1 MRDVIGVYIPAGAHP
16 CRIVKLPRDG
26 FNDAVY
32 KLLRIDCYD
41 IVRLPMDDRTIMLVD
56 DEGLLKD
63 SPYNARASILSR
75 CPCGLVGDALVVAEG
90 IVDGEPDV
98 VGLDPQ
104 HACNLITALTFGE
117 EIWRATRGA
126 GYDD

>member
-1 MRDVIGVYIPAGAHP
+1 MDIIGVYIPAGQNP
-16 CRIVKLPRDG
+16 CRIVKLPREG

-32 KLLRIDCYD
+32 KLLGISCYD
-41 IVRLPMDDRTIMLVD
+41 IVRLPVDDRTIMLVD
-56 DEGLLKD
+56 DEGRIKD

-75 CPCGLVGDALVVAEG
+75 YPYGLVGDALIVAEG
-90 IVDGEPDV
+90 MVDGEPDI

-104 HACNLITALTFGE
+104 RACNLITALTFGE
-117 EIWRATRGA
+117 DIWRATRGA

>member
-1 MRDVIGVYIPAGAHP
+1 MDIIGVYIPAGAQP
-16 CRIVKLPRDG
+16 CRIVKLPREG
-26 FNDAVY
+26 FNEAVY
-32 KLLRIDCYD
+32 QLLNIDCYD
-41 IVRLPMDDRTIMLVD
+41 IVRVPDHGSMIILVD

-75 CPCGLVGDALVVAEG
+75 YPCGLVGDALVVAEG
-90 IVDGEPDV
+90 MVDGEPDI

-104 HACNLITALTFGE
+104 RACNLITALTFGE
-117 EIWRATRGA
+117 EIRRATRGS